1 MTIMRMGLILKTF
14 VPMKVAM
21 KMKTLIKTVSREHPE
36 EEVIEEAARI
46 LREGGLVAFPTETV
60 YGLGGDARNPLSS
73 RKIYAAKGRP
83 SDNPLIVHIADME
96 HLPPIVREIPETAR
110 VLAERFWPGPL
121 TMIFRKTDEIPG
133 ETSGGL
139 PTVAVRMPS
148 DPVAAAL
155 IRASGG
161 YVAAPSA
168 NTSGRPSTTRASHVI
183 EDLMGRIEMILDGGD
198 ADIGLES
205 TIVDCTE
212 AVPVILRPGYISRGM
227 LEEAVGEVRID
238 PGILEENADKHVRPK
253 APGMRYRHYAPKAP
267 VTIVEGAPEDVVRTI
282 NRLTE
287 EAARKGQKTGV
298 LAAEETAPRYR
309 ADLVCPLGS
318 IADEDAIAQH
328 LFAALRDFDSES
340 CDVIFSEAFET
351 PRIGTAIM
359 KDAAQKYGA

>member
-1 MTIMRMGLILKTF
+1 
-14 VPMKVAM
+14 M

-121 TMIFRKTDEIPG
+121 TMIFRKTDEIPD

-183 EDLMGRIEMILDGGD
+183 EDLMGRIEMILD
-198 ADIGLES
+198 
-205 TIVDCTE
+205 
-212 AVPVILRPGYISRGM
+212 SR
-227 LEEAVGEVRID
+227 
-238 PGILEENADKHVRPK
+238 
-253 APGMRYRHYAPKAP
+253 
-267 VTIVEGAPEDVVRTI
+267 
-282 NRLTE
+282 
-287 EAARKGQKTGV
+287 
-298 LAAEETAPRYR
+298 
-309 ADLVCPLGS
+309 
-318 IADEDAIAQH
+318 
-328 LFAALRDFDSES
+328 
-340 CDVIFSEAFET
+340 
-351 PRIGTAIM
+351 
-359 KDAAQKYGA
+359 